1 MLGEKLQVQLVERQA
16 WMSITEAAAWG
27 QAIAHGNLGVSCSTK
42 GEGVAQGKSEAVRLY
57 RLSPGVLG
65 IMFSKSI
72 GVRKHKT
79 AAMRHEAAIAALRD
93 LGA

>member
-1 MLGEKLQVQLVERQA
+1 MLGERLQVQLVERQA
-16 WMSITEAAAWG
+16 RMSMTEAADWG
-27 QAIAHGNLGVSCSTK
+27 QAIAHDNLGVTCSTK

-57 RLSPGVLG
+57 RLG
-65 IMFSKSI
+65 IMFSKSN
-72 GVRKHKT
+72 GVRT